1 MRNALLIFIC
11 AFTSLAASAQIVN
24 NVTELHQAVKAAQPG
39 DIITMANGTWE
50 DAEILF
56 DASGTAQ
63 KLITLKAQEKG
74 KVILTKKSNLRIA
87 GAYLVVDGLVLLNG
101 QSPTSELISFKKDS
115 KVLAN
120 NSRLTNCVIDNFNG
134 PERFDVEAW
143 VVLYGKNN
151 RVDHCNFTNKRNQG
165 VTLTIRLNSPESV
178 ENNHQVDHNYFGP
191 RQNLGSNGGETLRI
205 GTSHY
210 CMENSKSIVE
220 YNFFDRCNG
229 EVEIISNK
237 SGQNTYRFNT
247 FFECQGTLTMRHG
260 NETLVEGNVFIGNG
274 VPNTG
279 GIRVINSKQ
288 TVRNNYLEGLTGT
301 RFRGALTVMNGV
313 PNSPLN
319 RYVPV
324 TESNISNNT
333 LINCSNVEL
342 AAGSDK
348 ERSVAP
354 KSTTISSSIFYTES
368 GDLFNVYDDISGI
381 AFSDNCVSKS
391 TQSPAEKGFS
401 KTDLTFKRNEGGL
414 LIPQGS
420 KKGIGS
426 NLTIIAATKENTGA
440 AYYKKNEPTVA
451 LNSRNKI
458 LVKPGLNTL
467 FDAVK
472 KAAAGDI
479 IELTS
484 GTYSLSK
491 VVEISVPITIRSVAK
506 KSASEKATILFET
519 SKLFQLNNGG
529 SLHLSNL
536 KIDGKDA
543 PDSPLNAVVATSK
556 YSMNVNYKLM
566 VDNCDFDNLNINNY
580 FNVVKVAQSTFA
592 DSISFSNSTFN
603 KVSGAVLGLDKE
615 TDDIGIYNAEV
626 VSIENCKFTNI
637 EGAALSAYRGGTD
650 ESTPAGTVV
659 VNHCVFENV
668 GNGKKNTTA
677 ASVNLW
683 GVQNAEIK
691 NSVFLKSAGMNFH
704 LTVGEPVNKVH
715 HNAFD
720 KEPQF
725 EVKGKEFKSFENSV
739 IENSNLPLGDDGKK
753 VGI

>member
-1 MRNALLIFIC
+1 MRSILLFLSVIIC
-11 AFTSLAASAQIVN
+11 FSGEAKETLVH
-24 NVTELHQAVKAAQPG
+24 NVAELQSAVKAAKPG
-39 DIITMANGTWE
+39 DVIEMANGTWE
-50 DAEILF
+50 NAEILF
-56 DASGTAQ
+56 EATGTATQ
-63 KLITLKAQEKG
+63 LITLKAQERG

-87 GAYLVVDGLVLLNG
+87 GAYLVVDGLVFLNG

-120 NSRLTNCVIDNFNG
+120 NCRLTNCVIDNFNG

-151 RVDHCNFTNKRNQG
+151 RVDHCSLTNKRNQG
-165 VTLTIRLNSPESV
+165 VTLTIRLNSKESV
-178 ENNHQVDHNYFGP
+178 ENNHQIDHNYFGP

-260 NETLVEGNVFIGNG
+260 NETLVESNVFIGNN

-279 GIRVINSKQ
+279 GIRVINEKQ

-324 TESNISNNT
+324 TESTITNNT
-333 LINCSNVEL
+333 LVNCRNVEL

-354 KSTTISSSIFYTES
+354 KSTTISSNILYREV

-381 AFSDNCVSKS
+381 TFTNNCISKA
-391 TQSPAEKGFS
+391 TEAPADKGFS
-401 KTDLTFKRNEGGL
+401 NTGLTFKRNEGGL

-420 KKGIGS
+420 KNGIGS
-426 NLTIIAATKENTGA
+426 DLKKIAATKENSGA
-440 AYYKKNEPTVA
+440 AFYQKNEPTVA
-451 LNSRNKI
+451 FNSGKQI
-458 LVKPGLNTL
+458 EVVPGLNTI
-467 FDAVK
+467 FDAVT

-479 IELTS
+479 ISLAP
-484 GTYSLSK
+484 GVYSLSK
-491 VVEISVPITIRSVAK
+491 IISVYVPITV
-506 KSASEKATILFET
+506 KSQSEKATILFENST
-519 SKLFQLNNGG
+519 LFQLNNGG
-529 SLHLSNL
+529 GLQLSNL
-536 KIDGKDA
+536 KIDGKNA
-543 PDSPLNAVVATSK
+543 PDSPLNAVIATSK
-556 YSMNVNYKLM
+556 YSMNINYKLLIE
-566 VDNCDFDNLNINNY
+566 DCDFDNLNVNNY
-580 FNVVKVAQSTFA
+580 FNIVKVSQSTFA
-592 DSISFSNSTFN
+592 DSISVKNSTFN
-603 KVSGAVLGLDKE
+603 KVSGAVFGLDKE

-626 VSIENCKFTNI
+626 VNIQNCKFTNI
-637 EGAALSAYRGGTD
+637 EGAALSMYRGGTD
-650 ESTPAGTVV
+650 ESTPAATLN
-659 VNHCVFENV
+659 VNHCTFENV

-691 NSVFLKSAGMNFH
+691 NSVFLKSAGMKFY
-704 LTVGEPVNKVH
+704 LTVGEPLNTVH

-720 KEPQF
+720 KEPKF
-725 EVKGKEFKSFENSV
+725 EVTGKEFKTFKNSV
-739 IENSNLPLGDDGKK
+739 IENSNVPLADDGKK
-753 VGI
+753 VGIINER